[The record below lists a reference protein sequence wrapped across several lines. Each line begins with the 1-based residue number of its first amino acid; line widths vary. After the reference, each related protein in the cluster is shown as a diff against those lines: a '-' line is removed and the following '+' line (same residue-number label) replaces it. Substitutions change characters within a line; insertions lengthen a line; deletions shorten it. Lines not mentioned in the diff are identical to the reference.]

1 MVHYDKYMNF
11 IEAIKDSPNFRA
23 SLLENELYLVGFRKR
38 IEELIKT
45 IDHVLSLEEQLTA
58 ASGKLNICF
67 AEAWKSM
74 KNNDPVSDVT
84 FSTVSEGFSKIMNTN
99 GSVHES
105 SFLSMRNVLFNFL
118 KSDLEKLSE
127 TKSQF
132 NSISSNLEEALTK
145 KACIPKQKANE
156 LGEAKNSL
164 TAIGTCYAHVS
175 VDYVAQI
182 NLIHAKKCYVLIE
195 AIWKF
200 LNEGTNYYKKSY
212 KTLIDFVDKEGQEIF
227 NTITNLKNNF
237 KIMEKKMQDRHSVV
251 PKELFSLPTGLSLDP
266 EVVMEGYLFKRS
278 SNAFKSWNRRWFQI
292 KDNKLMY
299 SHKNNDHEPLRVME
313 NNLKLCLVRPAP
325 PNIERSCCFELVTP
339 CKSYMLQADSDLLC
353 KTWIRA
359 LQRTIQHLHEESFQ
373 KPKKDVNFDNVSNE
387 QQEHNNDNNIN
398 NLCGFES
405 NESNTSTPRQELQKI
420 DSQDEPIK
428 KFKNV
433 LSIREF
439 YSHVRSL
446 PGNTICADCRCSD
459 AKWIS
464 INLGIIICI
473 ECSGVHRSLGVHI
486 SKVRSLTMDSLESKQ
501 QEVMLSLG
509 NDIVNSIYMKYYN
522 YWGKEYPLI
531 VKDSPRSEREYF
543 IKAKYVKKIF
553 TEKSPT
559 LNIGIKICDN
569 NFEDGDSYVNHQ
581 YLPLPTTETLSIKSF
596 DRSESR
602 LSCESE
608 TMKFDNSGN
617 DELFLPDMVYD
628 VIKNNNIVK
637 MLELLA
643 NGFDINSVI
652 QGNTPLHIAVKYSNQ
667 GMIEFL
673 ILNGGKINAFNE
685 DLDTPLHIAVKIGDP
700 LLVYHLI
707 KRNADK
713 SIKNKRGLTPLEC
726 AMENEHANVVV
737 LFRLVDLKN
746 ECTNVDSNNTML
758 DENIDDFLSN
768 LQIQENEYKET
779 KI

>member
-1 MVHYDKYMNF
+1 MNF

-23 SLLENELYLVGFRKR
+23 SLHDNELYLGGFRKR
-38 IEELIKT
+38 IEELITT

-67 AEAWKSM
+67 AEVWKSM

-84 FSTVSEGFSKIMNTN
+84 FSTVSEGFSKIMSTN
-99 GSVHES
+99 GSIHES
-105 SFLSMRNVLFNFL
+105 SFLSMRNVLINFL
-118 KSDLEKLSE
+118 KGDLERLSE

-132 NSISSNLEEALTK
+132 NSISSNLEEALNK
-145 KACIPKQKANE
+145 KASISRQKANE
-156 LGEAKNSL
+156 LNEAKNSL
-164 TAIGTCYAHVS
+164 TAIGTCFAHVS

-182 NLIHAKKCYVLIE
+182 NLIHAKKCYILIE

-212 KTLIDFVDKEGQEIF
+212 KTLIDFVDREGQGISD
-227 NTITNLKNNF
+227 TISHLKCNF
-237 KIMEKKMQDRHSVV
+237 KVMEKKMQDRHSVV
-251 PKELFSLPTGLSLDP
+251 PKEMFSHPAGLSLDP

-292 KDNKLMY
+292 KNNKLMY
-299 SHKNNDHEPLRVME
+299 SHKNSDTEQLRVME
-313 NNLKLCLVRPAP
+313 DNLKLCLVRSAP

-339 CKSYMLQADSDLLC
+339 CKSHMLQADSDLLC
-353 KTWIRA
+353 KSWIRA
-359 LQRTIQHLHEESFQ
+359 LQRTIQHLHEETFQ
-373 KPKKDVNFDNVSNE
+373 QPVKEVNIESE
-387 QQEHNNDNNIN
+387 ESEGQQLNDNNIKN
-398 NLCGFES
+398 TYGCDSSES
-405 NESNTSTPRQELQKI
+405 NNSTPRQDLQKYDI
-420 DSQDEPIK
+420 QDPPVK
-428 KFKNV
+428 KFNNA

-439 YSHVRSL
+439 YSHVRSIS
-446 PGNTICADCRCSD
+446 GNTICADCGCLD
-459 AKWIS
+459 AKWIT

-473 ECSGVHRSLGVHI
+473 ECSGVHRSLGVHV
-486 SKVRSLTMDSLESKQ
+486 SKVRSLTMDSLENKQ

-522 YWGKEYPLI
+522 SWSNDYPLI
-531 VKDSPRSEREYF
+531 TKDSSRSEREQF

-553 TEKSPT
+553 TERAPT
-559 LNIGIKICDN
+559 SNNGIKIFDN
-569 NFEDGDSYVNHQ
+569 NCDDNESEVIHQ
-581 YLPLPTTETLSIKSF
+581 YLLLPTNETLSIKSF
-596 DRSESR
+596 DRPESR
-602 LSCESE
+602 LSCDSE
-608 TMKFDNSGN
+608 TTKFDHSGN
-617 DELFLPDMVYD
+617 DELFLPDKVYD
-628 VIKNNNIVK
+628 VIKNNDIVK

-643 NGFDINSVI
+643 NGFDINSLI
-652 QGNTPLHIAVKYSNQ
+652 QGNTPLHIAVRYNNQ
-667 GMIEFL
+667 AMIEFL

-685 DLDTPLHIAVKIGDP
+685 DLDTPLNIAVTIGDP
-700 LLVYHLI
+700 LLVYQLI

-737 LFRLVDLKN
+737 LFRLVDLKD

-768 LQIQENEYKET
+768 LQIQENEFKES
-779 KI
+779 KV